1 MFYFQNKLNGC
12 LKFQLQNELRGNKRQ
27 GQYFLKNLEKGKT
40 CGIVMRLYNLFKES
54 SKRE

>member
-27 GQYFLKNLEKGKT
+27 GQYLKKKSGKGEDLWNSNEA
-40 CGIVMRLYNLFKES
+40 V
-54 SKRE
+54 